1 MYKLVSCCLLFIGC
15 LNPLWSLPVLD
26 SREEPLQLSAP
37 EDVRSTLDELE
48 RASLLQ
54 MLPEMSGAET
64 GDGLRKAGKCSAL
77 CEFRKRERTRCLPIF
92 LQAFSGQDPNISLS
106 HLLARIRKPYK
117 KRGTPSE
124 CFWKYCV

>member
-48 RASLLQ
+48 RDSLLQ
-54 MLPEMSGAET
+54 MLPEMSGAEI
-64 GDGLRKAGKCSAL
+64 GDGLRKADLGTNIFYPRGSL
-77 CEFRKRERTRCLPIF
+77 RKF
-92 LQAFSGQDPNISLS
+92 QAFSGQDPNIFLS
-106 HLLARIRKPYK
+106 HLLAKIRKPNK

>member
-26 SREEPLQLSAP
+26 SREEPLQLSDPGTNIFYPRGSA
-37 EDVRSTLDELE
+37 
-48 RASLLQ
+48 
-54 MLPEMSGAET
+54 
-64 GDGLRKAGKCSAL
+64 RK
-77 CEFRKRERTRCLPIF
+77 
-92 LQAFSGQDPNISLS
+92 AFSGQDPNISLS

>member
-64 GDGLRKAGKCSAL
+64 GDGLRKADAGTNIFYPRGSV
-77 CEFRKRERTRCLPIF
+77 RK
-92 LQAFSGQDPNISLS
+92 AFSGQDPNILLS

>member
-1 MYKLVSCCLLFIGC
+1 MYKLVSCCLLFIGS
-15 LNPLWSLPVLD
+15 LNPLLSLPVLD
-26 SREEPLQLSAP
+26 SRQESLQFLAP

-64 GDGLRKAGKCSAL
+64 GEGLRNADPITNIFYPRGNM
-77 CEFRKRERTRCLPIF
+77 RKF
-92 LQAFSGQDPNISLS
+92 QAFSGQDPKLFLS
-106 HLLARIRKPYK
+106 DLLSRIRKQSK
-117 KRGTPSE
+117 KRGPSSE